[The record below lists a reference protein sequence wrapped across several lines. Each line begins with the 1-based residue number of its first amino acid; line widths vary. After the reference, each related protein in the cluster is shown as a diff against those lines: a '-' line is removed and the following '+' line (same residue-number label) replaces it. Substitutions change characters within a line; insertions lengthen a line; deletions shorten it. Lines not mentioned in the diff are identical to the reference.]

1 MVEGLY
7 GCGGCGGCIESP
19 GVGAGGDVGG
29 REGEEGGGCCCCCC
43 CGCDQPLAAPDEALR
58 SGVGVVEVVGA
69 ADTGLAPPEADG
81 EGDVSA
87 PDDEEEVAIQCGR
100 YIDIRAAG
108 GKGRKERKKKSVR

>member
-7 GCGGCGGCIESP
+7 CCCGCCGGCIESP

-43 CGCDQPLAAPDEALR
+43 CGCDQLPAPALR

-69 ADTGLAPPEADG
+69 ADAGLAPPEAEG

-87 PDDEEEVAIQCGR
+87 PDDDEEVAIQCGR
-100 YIDIRAAG
+100 YIDIRAAAG
-108 GKGRKERKKKSVR
+108 DKEKEGKRNQ

>member
-7 GCGGCGGCIESP
+7 CCGGCGGCIESP

-43 CGCDQPLAAPDEALR
+43 CGCDQLPAPALR
-58 SGVGVVEVVGA
+58 SGVGVVEVVG

-108 GKGRKERKKKSVR
+108 GKGKRKKKKSVR